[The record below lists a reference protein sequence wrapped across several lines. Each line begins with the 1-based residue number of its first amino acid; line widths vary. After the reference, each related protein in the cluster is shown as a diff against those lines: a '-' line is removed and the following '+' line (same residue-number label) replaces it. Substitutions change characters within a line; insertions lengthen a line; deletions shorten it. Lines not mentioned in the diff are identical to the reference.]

1 MSADRVLVAFASL
14 QGSTAGVAETIANE
28 LRDAGFHVD
37 CIPVADVIDL
47 EPYGAFVLGS
57 GVFLAGR
64 RSDGGGF
71 IARHAVELQGRP
83 VWLFSAG
90 PIGGAGGAGSASPGA
105 AGANGASPGAAGTG
119 SAIGEAPVVRVA
131 RAIGARGA
139 ATFGAAR
146 LLDPDDAR
154 RPTAADWSEAARIR
168 GWAWAIAVELARSG
182 FGGASPQTCPP
193 RPARRPRFSQDRPV
207 AVTR

>member
-14 QGSTAGVAETIANE
+14 QGSTAGVAETIAAE

-37 CIPVADVIDL
+37 CIPVADVADL

-71 IARHAVELQGRP
+71 IARHAAELQGRP

-90 PIGGAGGAGSASPGA
+90 PIGGAGGAGGASPGA
-105 AGANGASPGAAGTG
+105 AGAAP
-119 SAIGEAPVVRVA
+119 AIGEAPVVRVA
-131 RAIGARGA
+131 RSIGASGA

-146 LLDPDDAR
+146 LLDPEDAR

-168 GWAWAIAVELARSG
+168 GWAWSIAVELARSG
-182 FGGASPQTCPP
+182 FGGALPQIRPP
-193 RPARRPRFSQDRPV
+193 RPTSRPRFSQDRPV